1 MNNTQKDK
9 NEGKIMQK
17 NTYRLLTE
25 KFGISEKVLEL
36 IGRAEEKAAGKFAEL
51 DDIRAYNQYKVQ
63 MCIRDRH

>member
-25 KFGISEKVLEL
+25 KFGISENVLEL
-36 IGRAEEKAAGKFAEL
+36 IGRA
-51 DDIRAYNQYKVQ
+51 
-63 MCIRDRH
+63 